1 MYPTKNYVTPRNVTR
16 NYYATFLFLCCCQF
30 AFSQTNYLTLPTG
43 SSRIINGQSNLIIE
57 NLSFKNPLGDIIQI
71 FNSNNITIRNCYFGA
86 SLGEAVSIEGSSNI
100 TIENCFFSN
109 NRTGVYAVSSSG
121 IKVNNNQFIN
131 VHGPFPRGQY
141 VQFNGVSGAG
151 NSVTGNK
158 GECFKGESYPE
169 DLVNMF
175 NSSGTSGSPIN
186 ISGNQFRGGG
196 PSLSGGGILG
206 GDYGGNWVR
215 VENNLLVDP
224 GNYGIAA
231 AGGNNITLNANKVY
245 STWHSYNNAGLIVWA
260 QGGAACSNITV
271 TRNEINFP

>member
-16 NYYATFLFLCCCQF
+16 NYYATFLFLFCCQF
-30 AFSQTNYLTLPTG
+30 AFSQTNYLTLPAG

-86 SLGEAVSIEGSSNI
+86 SLGEAISIEGSSNI

-141 VQFNGVSGAG
+141 VQFNGVSGVG
-151 NSVTGNK
+151 NSVIGNK

-175 NSSGTSGSPIN
+175 NSSGTSGSPIT

-245 STWHSYNNAGLIVWA
+245 STWHSYNN
-260 QGGAACSNITV
+260 
-271 TRNEINFP
+271 